1 MSFMTS
7 VWAILMI
14 VTTTILLIIN
24 LGIYIKMKLAIM
36 RLARLILILMM
47 LTLATMLVGD
57 DTGNNSKDDAG

>member
-1 MSFMTS
+1 MTS

-24 LGIYIKMKLAIM
+24 DGIYIKTKLSIT

-47 LTLATMLVGD
+47 LTLATKLIGD

>member
-1 MSFMTS
+1 MTS